1 MIKGETI
8 LLRALEPQDL
18 DWLYGVENDPAIWSW
33 SDVVQ
38 PYSAYQLSEY
48 IQKSQSDLLQ
58 TGQYRWVIADLDKN
72 PWGLVDLYNYHHKHL
87 RAAVGIVVSPEHRQK
102 GVAVQA
108 LSLLSLWAKNQLGLR
123 QLYAEVPH
131 LNSASKSL
139 FLRSGYLQTAEI
151 RDWYRFGEMTQH
163 QIIFQ
168 KWL

>member
-48 IQKSQSDLLQ
+48 IQKSQSDLLH

-72 PWGLVDLYNYHHKHL
+72 PCG
-87 RAAVGIVVSPEHRQK
+87 
-102 GVAVQA
+102 
-108 LSLLSLWAKNQLGLR
+108 
-123 QLYAEVPH
+123 
-131 LNSASKSL
+131 
-139 FLRSGYLQTAEI
+139 
-151 RDWYRFGEMTQH
+151 
-163 QIIFQ
+163 
-168 KWL
+168 